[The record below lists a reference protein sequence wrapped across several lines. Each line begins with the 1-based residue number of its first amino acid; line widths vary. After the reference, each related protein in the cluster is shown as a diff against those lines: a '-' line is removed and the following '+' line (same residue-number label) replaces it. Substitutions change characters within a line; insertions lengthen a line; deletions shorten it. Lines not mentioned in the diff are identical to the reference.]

1 MRGHGLNIVFLI
13 ALLCCPSLFAGVAE
27 ARGTEVITASPR
39 IFFPEYSPSGAD
51 AAALSAGLPAADS
64 SSTERRTVGVVLGGG
79 GAKGLSHI
87 GLLKA
92 LEEYDIPIDYICG
105 TSMGAIIGGLYASG
119 YTVDEII
126 SLVKSDEF
134 AAWQRGKPEI
144 QEASYFYSDVPAP
157 AMFGINMRKSRIYV
171 KDTSDKW
178 RFSIPTGAVSSF
190 PMDFATIE
198 LFASPA
204 KAAGFD
210 FDSLMVPFFCVAA
223 DIINKGPY
231 IARKG
236 DLGSFIR
243 ASMSVPGYLK
253 PVTLDTLLLYDGG
266 LYDNFPWK
274 RMKEIY
280 APDFIIGAQC
290 IKGEPVVDE
299 DNVIALGLNLITGAT
314 DYDMPAEDGILL
326 EESYD
331 GYGVMAFDKVDQII
345 KAGYDLAVRNMPE
358 IEAAVVRRTGAAARE
373 ARRSAFRERCAEVRF
388 HKDIE
393 VGGSMPEEGRRFV
406 DRTIRG
412 DRRETFGIG
421 GLKKGYYRVVQS
433 GVAKSFSLSYS
444 GDTSDERSDLLRL
457 RVRVSGA
464 DPVKL
469 SLGGNFSSSSLNQVY
484 LSAGYLHIGMNPWRM
499 KIETNFGRYYSGMGY
514 TFRHDIGVKP
524 LAYYYGELVGH
535 RFDYY
540 NGNQNLLTLNS
551 LPKNVQEREGYFRFG
566 LATPL
571 SQGGNVVMEAAVV
584 SGRRYQNFYLVDIR
598 SDGDKPDKGSLLFL
612 SPLIVIKSNTFD
624 YPLYPTSGHSFSLG
638 ARYTASVEEYTPGS
652 TNHTAEG
659 VSDLRHNGSGI
670 RVKAEKYFDFGR
682 NFALGLSADI
692 AIAGR
697 TRISNYYSELLA
709 MSRYEPVPH
718 ASTLMLGNYRAN
730 TFGGFAVSPV
740 VKFTNMFYAHATAAC
755 FIPYEQIHRAENGW
769 QYTYSGRFPK
779 KGMIA
784 NFALVWQSPLGPVS
798 FSATYYSRGDRRWYP
813 QVNFGYLIFRRKS
826 TDD

>member
-1 MRGHGLNIVFLI
+1 MRSRGSNIVFLFT
-13 ALLCCPSLFAGVAE
+13 LLCCL
-27 ARGTEVITASPR
+27 
-39 IFFPEYSPSGAD
+39 Y
-51 AAALSAGLPAADS
+51 AADS
-64 SSTERRTVGVVLGGG
+64 SGADSFAVDSSVTERRTVGVVLGGG

-92 LEEYDIPIDYICG
+92 LEEHDIPIDYICG

-119 YTVDEII
+119 YTVEEIT
-126 SLVKSDEF
+126 SLVKSEAF

-144 QEASYFYSDVPAP
+144 QEASYFYSEAPAP

-190 PMDFATIE
+190 PMDFATLE

-253 PVTLDTLLLYDGG
+253 PVTLDTLLFYDGG

-280 APDFIIGAQC
+280 APDYIIGAQC

-314 DYDMPAEDGILL
+314 DYDMPEEDGILL
-326 EESYD
+326 SESYD
-331 GYGVMAFDKVDQII
+331 GYGVMAFDKVDKII
-345 KAGYDLAVRNMPE
+345 KAGYDLAVRKMPA
-358 IEAAVVRRTGAAARE
+358 IKAAVGRRTDAAARE
-373 ARRSAFRERCAEVRF
+373 ARRRAFREKCEPVRF

-393 VGGSMPEEGRRFV
+393 VCGSMSKEGKRFI
-406 DRTIRG
+406 DRTIRA
-412 DRRETFGIG
+412 DRREAFDAA

-433 GVAKSFSLSYS
+433 GIAKSFSLSYS
-444 GDTSDERSDLLRL
+444 ADNYADNSAGTSEERSDLLRL
-457 RVRVSGA
+457 RVRASGA
-464 DPVKL
+464 DPIKL

-499 KIETNFGRYYSGMGY
+499 KIETNFGRYYSGIGY
-514 TFRHDIGVKP
+514 TFRHDIGVRP
-524 LAYYYGELVGH
+524 LAYYYGEIVGH

-551 LPKNVQEREGYFRFG
+551 LPKNVQEREGYLRFG

-571 SQGGNVVMEAAVV
+571 SSGGNVVVEASVV
-584 SGRRYQNFYLVDIR
+584 SGRRYQNFYLVDII
-598 SDGDKPDKGSLLFL
+598 SDGDRPDKGSLLFL
-612 SPLIVIKSNTFD
+612 SPVIAIKSGTFD
-624 YPLYPTSGHSFSLG
+624 YPLYPTSGHSFSFG
-638 ARYTASVEEYTPGS
+638 VRYTASAEEYTPGN

-659 VSDLRHNGSGI
+659 VSDLRHSGTRI
-670 RVKAEKYFDFGR
+670 RLKAEKYFDFGK

-692 AIAGR
+692 ALAGR
-697 TRISNYYSELLA
+697 TRISNYYSELLT

-740 VKFTNMFYAHATAAC
+740 VKFTSTFYAHATAAC
-755 FIPYEQIHRAENGW
+755 FIPYEQVARAENGW
-769 QYTYSGRFPK
+769 QYTYSDKFPK